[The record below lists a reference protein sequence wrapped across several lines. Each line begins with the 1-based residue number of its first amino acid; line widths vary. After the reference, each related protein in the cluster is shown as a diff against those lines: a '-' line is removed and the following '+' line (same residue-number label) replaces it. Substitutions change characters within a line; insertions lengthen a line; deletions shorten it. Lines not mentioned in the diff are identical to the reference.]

1 MALSV
6 GVTCGIATQLL
17 LDGLPSIRKPG
28 VMAPYTTDMCDPIRA
43 LVEKEGIKMVERKE
57 E

>member
-17 LDGLPSIRKPG
+17 LDGAPAVRKAG
-28 VMAPYTTDMCDPIRA
+28 VHAPYDEDMCDTIRE
-43 LVEKEGIKMVERKE
+43 LVEKEGIKMVERTI
-57 E
+57 